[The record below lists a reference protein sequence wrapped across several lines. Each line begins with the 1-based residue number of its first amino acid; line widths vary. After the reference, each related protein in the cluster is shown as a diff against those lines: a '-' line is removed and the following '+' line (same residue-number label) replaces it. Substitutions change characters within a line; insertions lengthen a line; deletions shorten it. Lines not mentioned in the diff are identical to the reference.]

1 MRFDRRVRNVGLV
14 LWFSFEAVTAS
25 AQSQTDVATAPKIT
39 MQNPLDQSGTGI
51 VRDALGRPCLD
62 VEAAARRQ
70 TINPQMLDH
79 VVSIKNNCPKSI
91 KAKVCYF
98 NSDRCNNVDLRPYS
112 RADTILGT
120 MNGISFF
127 RYTISQK

>member
-1 MRFDRRVRNVGLV
+1 
-14 LWFSFEAVTAS
+14 
-25 AQSQTDVATAPKIT
+25 
-39 MQNPLDQSGTGI
+39 MQGPLDQTGAGI
-51 VRDALGRPCLD
+51 VRDAVGRPCLD

-70 TINPQMLDH
+70 SINPQMLDH
-79 VVSIKNNCPKSI
+79 VVSIKNNCPKVI

-98 NSDRCNNVDLRPYS
+98 NSERCNDVELRPYG

-127 RYTISQK
+127 RFSLSQK